1 MTLLR
6 QIQCLLE
13 RTYTPSGVN
22 LEDFIVGSSRAE
34 QLACLAGVQDIPAD
48 GRVFLRKTDDD
59 LRLAVYFS
67 SSTIQRL
74 ENDHPLETLGD
85 RNIRPFIT
93 FIEEINHALHA
104 ILLFHEGQREI
115 SSESFLSNLE
125 LQGKIDTWLVLKHFV
140 SRGSGKPVLGRR
152 HKKWLEEWLFERET
166 FDYPDKTLAR
176 RYREA
181 NRIGRRFVR
190 HLEKCRGD
198 ERIRLIRELRPMPYP
213 RKKEFILSA

>member
-1 MTLLR
+1 M
-6 QIQCLLE
+6 E
-13 RTYTPSGVN
+13 RTYAASGVN
-22 LEDFIVGSSRAE
+22 LEDYIVGDTRAE

-104 ILLFHEGQREI
+104 ILLFHEGQHEI
-115 SSESFLSNLE
+115 SSESFLLNLE

-140 SRGSGKPVLGRR
+140 ARGSGTTVLGLRE
-152 HKKWLEEWLFERET
+152 KKWLHEWLFEREI
-166 FDYPDKTLAR
+166 FDHADKKLAR

-181 NRIGRRFVR
+181 NRIGRRFVH
-190 HLEKCRGD
+190 HLEKCRG
-198 ERIRLIRELRPMPYP
+198 EQRIRLIRELRPMPYR
-213 RKKEFILSA
+213 RKMEFILST